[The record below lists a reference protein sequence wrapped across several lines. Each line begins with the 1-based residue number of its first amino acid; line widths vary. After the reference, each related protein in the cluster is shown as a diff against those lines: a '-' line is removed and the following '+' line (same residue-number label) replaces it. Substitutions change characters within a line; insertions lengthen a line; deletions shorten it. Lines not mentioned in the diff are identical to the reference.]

1 MANSFNI
8 IKITPNGDNSIIEW
22 SYGEGDK
29 VSGGSS
35 ITNLSQLPEEDRQN
49 FDIVGP
55 WLKNEIGS
63 EFFTQMDADLLADEG
78 PPT

>member
-1 MANSFNI
+1 MANSFTI
-8 IKITPNGDNSIIEW
+8 TKITPNGDNSIIDW
-22 SYGEGDK
+22 SYGENNK
-29 VSGGSS
+29 VSTGSS
-35 ITNLSQLPEEDRQN
+35 VANLSPLPEEDRQN

-63 EFFTQMDADLLADEG
+63 EFFIQMDADLLADEG